1 MTAQSKTL
9 TDAERVIQDASDR
22 VFGLLVEANATNLV
36 IALDRAGLL
45 VTDLHRRAL
54 EACEAL
60 AAEYGPL
67 TVDIGPWNKSL
78 AVGRES
84 LAAKE
89 AAKTKPRWGVVNRT
103 AAPEGHYVVCER
115 FWNQDTPDT
124 MGPFTEAQARVV
136 ANALNALEQGFLF
149 EGCKFEREAAK

>member
-1 MTAQSKTL
+1 MTPQSKTL

-89 AAKTKPRWGVVNRT
+89 AAKPARKWYIVSGSDAPRDMYRVNRPGKLGDKLDM
-103 AAPEGHYVVCER
+103 AYFHDEDDARAYV
-115 FWNQDTPDT
+115 
-124 MGPFTEAQARVV
+124 
-136 ANALNALEQGFLF
+136 EQKNR
-149 EGCKFEREAAK
+149 EEAAK